1 MQYTAY
7 EMRISEWSSDVC
19 SSDLG
24 LRTAV
29 CEVTDIGQAA
39 TPVVYFGAFQ
49 LRAGSCVAVT
59 GSHNPPDY
67 NGFKIVIDGET
78 LSGDAIQ
85 ALYARI
91 AADNLYDA
99 PTLGRLDKRAI
110 SGDSGQRLP
119 HDTQLQQR
127 PPVVVDDGPGIAA
140 SIPPQVG
147 DYKG

>member
-1 MQYTAY
+1 MAKGL
-7 EMRISEWSSDVC
+7 VA
-19 SSDLG
+19 G
-24 LRTAV
+24 LRTAG

-99 PTLGRLDKRAI
+99 PTLGRLDKRDI
-110 SGDSGQRLP
+110 SGDYVERLDNP
-119 HDTQLQQR
+119 TQPQKR
-127 PPVVVDDGPGIAA
+127 PSV
-140 SIPPQVG
+140 VG
-147 DYKG
+147 DAGHGITGAH

>member
-1 MQYTAY
+1 MAKGL
-7 EMRISEWSSDVC
+7 VA
-19 SSDLG
+19 G
-24 LRTAV
+24 LRTAG

-39 TPVVYFGAFQ
+39 TPVVYFGASQ

-91 AADNLYDA
+91 AADNPYDA
-99 PTLGRLDKRAI
+99 PTLGRLDKRDIRSEEHTSELQSLMRI
-110 SGDSGQRLP
+110 SYAVFCLTKKNYTYNYNETICTS
-119 HDTQLQQR
+119 
-127 PPVVVDDGPGIAA
+127 
-140 SIPPQVG
+140 
-147 DYKG
+147 